1 MEVILIAIVIVGV
14 IGLVCAG
21 ILTIASKI
29 FFVPVDETFA
39 NLRAELPGANCG
51 ACGYAGCDDYAQA
64 LADDH
69 SLSCTKCPVGGADVA
84 AKLADVLGVEAGTAD
99 REVAVVMCNGDN
111 NASKKLMDYDGLM
124 TCAAAS
130 QFFGGVNQCRY
141 GCLGY
146 GDCEVSCEYNAIKVI
161 NGVAKVDRDNCVA
174 CGMCVKA
181 CPKGIIRISTAKN
194 LNIVQCKSVEK
205 GGVTRKAC
213 SNGCIGC
220 KKCEKICKF
229 DSVHVEDNLAFIN
242 PNTCKNCGMCE
253 KECPTG
259 AIINFRKKKAPA
271 KPAVD
276 SAVKNNA

>member
-99 REVAVVMCNGDN
+99 KEVAVVMCNGDN

-242 PNTCKNCGMCE
+242 PDTCKNCGMCE

-259 AIINFRKKKAPA
+259 AIINMRKKKAPA
-271 KPAVD
+271 KPVAD
-276 SAVKNNA
+276 SATANNA